1 MLHHA
6 SVRLTTSLLIVVLLI
21 GVLAPNT
28 APAIAQQSQEL
39 LQNPDF
45 EGSYVAIG
53 GDSTKQVAPSWQ
65 PWHLPPPAGADSSIN
80 LEPDYRPAPTDR
92 VLSGSAAQEYNTFF
106 ATHDGGLFQRVPV
119 TAAQDLRFSAN
130 IYVWSSATFEDPD
143 TSIQPQ
149 GVKVSVGIDPTG
161 GTDPT
166 SASVAWSTPAEYY
179 DEYRE
184 ISISAVSQGTSV
196 TVYVRSTVSGAVGVN
211 NIYVDKASLVSA
223 GAVPVTPTTP
233 APTTPVT
240 PTTPAPT
247 TPVTATTPAPTTP
260 VTPTTPA
267 PTTPVTITV
276 VPTTPASV
284 TPTPPY
290 FGQFPNQLEYVV
302 VAGDTVIGLA
312 TRFNSS
318 VDAITQANGLASS
331 GLIYVGQRL
340 IIPVPAGTGQPV
352 NPVPVT
358 PIATTAPG
366 GGQGSLVNGIYV
378 VQSGD
383 TLFRIGLRFNVT
395 VNTIAQCNGILN
407 PNSIYA
413 GQQLRIPGAGAT
425 CVGGSTGT
433 GGQPVPAQPIYGT
446 GGGYSYSNYVV
457 HIVQPGENIF
467 RIGLRYNITW
477 DRIAQANGLFNPNQI
492 YAGQRLII
500 PR

>member
-1 MLHHA
+1 ML
-6 SVRLTTSLLIVVLLI
+6 SVRFTTFVLIIVLVGILI
-21 GVLAPNT
+21 PT
-28 APAIAQQSQEL
+28 STPAIAQQGQEL

-65 PWHLPPPAGADSSIN
+65 PWHLPPPTGASSSVN
-80 LEPDYRPAPTDR
+80 LEPDYQPAPTNR

-119 TAAQDLRFSAN
+119 AAGENLRFAAN
-130 IYVWSSATFEDPD
+130 IYIWSSATFEDPNE
-143 TSIQPQ
+143 SIQPQ
-149 GVKVSVGIDPTG
+149 GVKVSVGIDPNG

-166 SASVAWSTPAEYY
+166 SSAIVWSAPVEYY

-184 ISISAVSQGTSV
+184 ITIGTVSLGTSV

-211 NIYVDKASLVSA
+211 NLYVDKASLVSS
-223 GAVPVTPTTP
+223 GSVPVTPTTP
-233 APTTPVT
+233 APTTPA

-247 TPVTATTPAPTTP
+247 TPVTVTATTPA
-260 VTPTTPA
+260 PTTPA

-290 FGQFPNQLEYVV
+290 QATFPNQLEYVV
-302 VAGDTVIGLA
+302 IAGDTVIDLA
-312 TRFNSS
+312 VRYSSS

-340 IIPVPAGTGQPV
+340 IIPVPAGQGQPV
-352 NPVPVT
+352 NPSPVT
-358 PIATTAPG
+358 PITTVAPG
-366 GGQGSLVNGIYV
+366 GGEGSLANGIYV
-378 VQSGD
+378 VQAGD
-383 TLFRIGLRFNVT
+383 TLFRIGLRFNMT
-395 VNTIAQCNGILN
+395 ANTIAQCNGILN
-407 PNSIYA
+407 PHAIYI

-425 CVGGSTGT
+425 CVGGTVGT
-433 GGQPVPAQPIYGT
+433 GGQQPVPAQPIYGT
-446 GGGYSYSNYVV
+446 GGAYGSGYTHYVV
-457 HIVQPGENIF
+457 HLVQPGENIF
-467 RIGLRYNITW
+467 RIGLRYNLTW
-477 DRIAQANGLFNPNQI
+477 DRIAQANALYNPNQI
-492 YAGQRLII
+492 FVGQRLII